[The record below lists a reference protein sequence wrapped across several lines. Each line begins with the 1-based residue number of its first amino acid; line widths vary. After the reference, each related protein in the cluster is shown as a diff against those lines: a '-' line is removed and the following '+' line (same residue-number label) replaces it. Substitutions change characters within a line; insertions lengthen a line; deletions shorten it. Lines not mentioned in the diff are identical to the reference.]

1 MNNSKQQFAETL
13 AAAMDIVAAFRID
26 NLDAL
31 DARAAAA
38 IRRGWAHQLAAQ
50 RGVTFATAV
59 NHITRACRR
68 QRDPDWQPGSNW
80 GGVRPGAGRPATI
93 D

>member
-1 MNNSKQQFAETL
+1 MNNSRAQFDKTL

-50 RGVTFATAV
+50 RDVTYSTAV